1 MLVIQQTPF
10 KGSLPQPFGP
20 GTTSSSQVKV
30 SPPEEKCK
38 REEKVLSQKMR
49 TRTMARST
57 SMFQPSM
64 GSRLEASISS
74 TRSTSPLTSTS
85 SSSRSSPGLQSTI
98 TSTPASTV
106 VSSTPTKN
114 TRDLR
119 KMKQDGLMT
128 NIQASN
134 KEIKCA
140 QTNAE
145 DPAEIQYEIPEIAL
159 PPFARSTKNSVR
171 DLARTWE
178 AVANARR
185 IVVICGAGISVSSP
199 ANIPDFR
206 SAQGL
211 FRKLKEK
218 HPNVGLQSGKDLF
231 DANLFKSPSTSALFY
246 SMVSELKAMA
256 DAATPTSFHHLLKR
270 LDMEGRLMR
279 VYTQNIDG
287 LEEKAGLSFGL
298 GHTGDSRKTL
308 RNLGKRKREA
318 RKGLARCKSD
328 SAVLFGNRSV
338 DDDADLDEPMF
349 PRTIP
354 LHGSLSTM
362 TCQVCGHKI
371 YLSLAS
377 PGPQA
382 LPRGVRE
389 LSPSA
394 SDQAVNAMDLL
405 SQGES
410 VPCKQCETADMAR
423 TVVGLRSRGIGMMK
437 VDVVLYNGQNEG
449 AERVGDCVERDILGL
464 RDPNET
470 LVPENSRERILRERK
485 ERKEN
490 VKEESASQNTTLKPI
505 LETATA
511 EEAFAS
517 AFGEEEDEDSKDA
530 RLADEAIG
538 QSPPALEMESRF
550 PQSKPKRQPR
560 LKPLPPDLLIV
571 AGTSLKVPGTKRI
584 VREFAKS
591 CQARDHREYPSDEED
606 SDNDETGGM
615 KTRRSRSNSPRTTS
629 KELSENDE
637 EEEDINAPI
646 RTILLNYDFPLPHG
660 QWEDVFDVWVQGD
673 VQQAA
678 LGLWQATN
686 YPEDQAVN
694 EFSMSND
701 EHHKLP
707 LEDISWSQYRE
718 LLEAERSATKKA
730 AVAAKKAASRSS
742 SQQDTSSQARKGKNQ
757 DNLLSQKSSTDEK
770 MVKTSKTKAT
780 KSKTA
785 VTSEKSSGSP
795 LRKKAKD
802 APLKPATN
810 DLTKYMKG
818 TKATITQRKASTKAA
833 ATK

>member
-10 KGSLPQPFGP
+10 KGSLPQPSGP
-20 GTTSSSQVKV
+20 SIAASPAKV
-30 SPPEEKCK
+30 IEEKPIVVQK
-38 REEKVLSQKMR
+38 GLPQKMR

-57 SMFQPSM
+57 SMFQPTLGNRIDS
-64 GSRLEASISS
+64 SISS
-74 TRSTSPLTSTS
+74 NRSTSPLSSAS
-85 SSSRSSPGLQSTI
+85 SSQKSSLGLFPTT
-98 TSTPASTV
+98 TSTPASTIA
-106 VSSTPTKN
+106 SSTPTQKTRGSRKLKQEELNSNPSPLVTLDKGKGVQQN
-114 TRDLR
+114 T
-119 KMKQDGLMT
+119 
-128 NIQASN
+128 
-134 KEIKCA
+134 
-140 QTNAE
+140 E
-145 DPAEIQYEIPEIAL
+145 DPAEIQYDIPEIAL
-159 PPFARSTKNSVR
+159 PPFARSTKNVVR

-318 RKGLARCKSD
+318 ADRASGKGRAGLSRCKSD
-328 SAVLFGNRSV
+328 SAVLFGNRAI
-338 DDDADLDEPMF
+338 DDEADVDEPMF
-349 PRTIP
+349 PRAIP

-377 PGPQA
+377 PGPQT
-382 LPRGVRE
+382 LPQGVRE

-464 RDPNET
+464 RDPNEP
-470 LVPENSRERILRERK
+470 LVPENSRERILRKRK
-485 ERKEN
+485 ERKEA
-490 VKEESASQNTTLKPI
+490 EHAPSSILGPI
-505 LETATA
+505 LEAATA
-511 EEAFAS
+511 DEAFAS
-517 AFGEEEDEDSKDA
+517 AFGDEEDEDRIDA

-538 QSPPALEMESRF
+538 QSPPALDAELRL

-591 CQARDHREYPSDEED
+591 CQARDHREYPSSEED
-606 SDNDETGGM
+606 SDGEESKGV
-615 KTRRSRSNSPRTTS
+615 KTRRSRSKSPQTGS
-629 KELSENDE
+629 NDNAEDE
-637 EEEDINAPI
+637 EDDINAPI

-678 LGLWQATN
+678 LGLWEATN
-686 YPEDQAVN
+686 FPDDQAVN
-694 EFSMSND
+694 DFSMSND
-701 EHHKLP
+701 DHHKLP
-707 LEDISWSQYRE
+707 LDDISWSQYRE
-718 LLEAERSATKKA
+718 TLEAERIATKKA
-730 AVAAKKAASRSS
+730 VVAAKKAASKSA
-742 SQQDTSSQARKGKNQ
+742 SQQEENGKPSSQARKGKTET
-757 DNLLSQKSSTDEK
+757 LSQKGSTDEQ
-770 MVKTSKTKAT
+770 MVKKLSKPKAT
-780 KSKTA
+780 KA
-785 VTSEKSSGSP
+785 NPLPASP
-795 LRKKAKD
+795 NKKKVKNATPKD
-802 APLKPATN
+802 G

-818 TKATITQRKASTKAA
+818 TKATITQRKTSAKASK
-833 ATK
+833 

>member
-1 MLVIQQTPF
+1 
-10 KGSLPQPFGP
+10 
-20 GTTSSSQVKV
+20 
-30 SPPEEKCK
+30 
-38 REEKVLSQKMR
+38 
-49 TRTMARST
+49 
-57 SMFQPSM
+57 
-64 GSRLEASISS
+64 
-74 TRSTSPLTSTS
+74 
-85 SSSRSSPGLQSTI
+85 
-98 TSTPASTV
+98 
-106 VSSTPTKN
+106 
-114 TRDLR
+114 
-119 KMKQDGLMT
+119 
-128 NIQASN
+128 
-134 KEIKCA
+134 
-140 QTNAE
+140 
-145 DPAEIQYEIPEIAL
+145 IQYDIPEIAL
-159 PPFARSTKNSVR
+159 PPFARSSKNAVR

-318 RKGLARCKSD
+318 ADRAAGKGRNGLARCKSD
-328 SAVLFGNRSV
+328 SAVLFGNRAM
-338 DDDADLDEPMF
+338 DDEADVDEPMF
-349 PRTIP
+349 PRAIP

-377 PGPQA
+377 PGPQT
-382 LPRGVRE
+382 LPQGARE

-464 RDPNET
+464 RDPNEP
-470 LVPENSRERILRERK
+470 LVPENSRERTLRERK
-485 ERKEN
+485 EKKEAN
-490 VKEESASQNTTLKPI
+490 STTLNPI
-505 LETATA
+505 LEAATA
-511 EEAFAS
+511 DEAFAS
-517 AFGEEEDEDSKDA
+517 AFDEEDDEDSKDA

-538 QSPPALEMESRF
+538 QSPPALESEPRL

-591 CQARDHREYPSDEED
+591 CQARDHREYP
-606 SDNDETGGM
+606 G
-615 KTRRSRSNSPRTTS
+615 K
-629 KELSENDE
+629 
-637 EEEDINAPI
+637 DINAPI

-678 LGLWQATN
+678 LGL
-686 YPEDQAVN
+686 
-694 EFSMSND
+694 
-701 EHHKLP
+701 
-707 LEDISWSQYRE
+707 
-718 LLEAERSATKKA
+718 
-730 AVAAKKAASRSS
+730 
-742 SQQDTSSQARKGKNQ
+742 
-757 DNLLSQKSSTDEK
+757 
-770 MVKTSKTKAT
+770 
-780 KSKTA
+780 
-785 VTSEKSSGSP
+785 
-795 LRKKAKD
+795 
-802 APLKPATN
+802 
-810 DLTKYMKG
+810 
-818 TKATITQRKASTKAA
+818 
-833 ATK
+833 